1 MLYSFNSIR
10 NIIQSMKKSI
20 IKSVLIAAALII
32 SIPLQSQDKIKWM
45 SFEEAISLNEQE
57 PRHIFVDVYTDW
69 CGWCKK
75 MDAST
80 FVDPV
85 IVELMNK
92 YFYAVKLDAEQKDT
106 IMFMGQAFVNPEP
119 EGKRSSHQMAQAL
132 LKGKMSYPSFVF
144 LNSETQWLTV
154 VAGFRKPPDMEQV
167 LTYFGEGIYEEKSWE
182 QFMATFVS
190 KLPAEKAQ

>member
-1 MLYSFNSIR
+1 MLYSLNSILS
-10 NIIQSMKKSI
+10 IIQPMKKRITNSI
-20 IKSVLIAAALII
+20 LIAAALII
-32 SIPLQSQDKIKWM
+32 SIPLQSQDKINWM
-45 SFEEAISLNEQE
+45 SFEEAISLNEKE

-85 IVELMNK
+85 IVDLMNK

-106 IMFMGQAFVNPEP
+106 IMFMGQAFVNPNP
-119 EGKRSSHQMAQAL
+119 EGKRASHQMAQAL

-190 KLPAEKAQ
+190 KLPAEEAQ

>member
-1 MLYSFNSIR
+1 MKR
-10 NIIQSMKKSI
+10 NIFSSLL
-20 IKSVLIAAALII
+20 VFIALSTIT
-32 SIPLQSQDKIKWM
+32 PLHSQDKINWM
-45 SFEEAISLNEQE
+45 SFEEAIALNEDE

-85 IVELMNK
+85 IVELMNN

-106 IMFMGQAFVNPEP
+106 IMFQGQAFVNPNP
-119 EGKRSSHQMAQAL
+119 DGRRSSHQMAQAL

-144 LNSETQWLTV
+144 LNTETQWLTV

-167 LTYFGEGIYEEKSWE
+167 LTYFGEGIYEEKTWE

-190 KLPAEKAQ
+190 KLPQE